1 MLLES
6 SKIDARIPIA
16 GRDFRMRVYVDPKTG
31 AEHIAFL
38 LGDVVGQEA
47 VAVRVHSE
55 CITGD
60 VFGSQRCDCGYQLQ
74 EALNYI
80 AERNT
85 GILIYLRQE
94 GRGIGLVN
102 KLRAY
107 KLQDEQGLDTIEANL
122 KLGHQADERDFGLAA
137 IILKDLGPASVA
149 MLTNNPLK
157 LDGLEAAGVKII
169 DRIKHPLH
177 YTKEN
182 RRYLDTKR
190 AKMGHL

>member
-1 MLLES
+1 MSLES
-6 SKIDARIPIA
+6 SKVDARIPIA
-16 GRDFRMRVYVDPKTG
+16 GQDFRMRVYIDPTTG
-31 AEHIAFL
+31 AEHIAFY
-38 LGDVVGQEA
+38 LGEVTGREA
-47 VAVRVHSE
+47 VTVRVHSE

-60 VFGSQRCDCGYQLQ
+60 VFGSQRCDCGHQLQ

-80 AERNT
+80 AERRT

-122 KLGHQADERDFGLAA
+122 KLGHQADERDFGIAA
-137 IILKDLGPASVA
+137 MILKDLGPDSVA

-157 LDGLEAAGVKII
+157 LDSLEAAGIKIT
-169 DRIKHPLH
+169 DRIKRPLH

-182 RRYLDTKR
+182 RRYLDAKR